1 MRTLVIFDERAV
13 ITGIGAI
20 SCIGNNISEITKSL
34 KLGTSGIR
42 FNESY
47 KELGMRSHIS
57 GSINLNL
64 KDLIDRKHLRFMGEA
79 ASYAYLSAAEA
90 IKDSGLDLSRFS
102 SQDVGVIA
110 GSGGASSRS
119 QVEAADIVKSKGV
132 KRIGPYRVTQTMGN
146 TVSAALATFFG
157 IKGVNFSISSAC
169 STSAH
174 CIGSALE
181 QIQLGKQKIILAGG
195 AEDEHWTM
203 SSMFDAMGALS
214 SSYNESPE
222 KASRPFDK
230 DRDGF
235 VIAGGAGMLVVEE
248 LDHALERN
256 ADIYAEIT
264 GYGATSDGDDMVHP
278 SGEGATN
285 CMLKAVEMHGKDN
298 IDYINA
304 HGTSTPAGDPVEL
317 ESIKKVF
324 IDKIPPISS
333 TKSQTGHTLGAAGAL
348 ESIFS
353 LLMLKNSFISKTL
366 NLSSSIDEGEG
377 LDLVSEV
384 RDQDLDAVMNNSFGF
399 GGTNVSLVFE
409 KLKS

>member
-1 MRTLVIFDERAV
+1 MSTLKRAV

-79 ASYAYLSAAEA
+79 ASYAYLSTAEA

-324 IDKIPPISS
+324 KDKIPPISS

-366 NLSSSIDEGEG
+366 NLSSSINEGEG

-384 RDQDLDAVMNNSFGF
+384 RNQDLDAVMNNSFGF

>member
-1 MRTLVIFDERAV
+1 MSTLKRAV

-47 KELGMRSHIS
+47 KELGMRSQIS

-79 ASYAYLSAAEA
+79 ASYAYLSTAEA
-90 IKDSGLDLSRFS
+90 IKDSGMDLSRFS

-324 IDKIPPISS
+324 KDKIPPISS

-353 LLMLKNSFISKTL
+353 LLMLKNGFISKTL
-366 NLSSSIDEGEG
+366 NLASSIEEGEG

-384 RDQDLDAVMNNSFGF
+384 RNQDLDAVMNNSFGF

>member
-1 MRTLVIFDERAV
+1 MSTLKRAV

-34 KLGTSGIR
+34 KSGTSGIR

-102 SQDVGVIA
+102 SLDVGVIA

-222 KASRPFDK
+222 KASRPFDI

>member
-1 MRTLVIFDERAV
+1 MSTLKRAV

-79 ASYAYLSAAEA
+79 ASYAYLSTAEA

-285 CMLKAVEMHGKDN
+285 CMLKAVEMHRKDN

-324 IDKIPPISS
+324 KDKIPPISS

-384 RDQDLDAVMNNSFGF
+384 RNQDLDAVMNNSFGF

>member
-1 MRTLVIFDERAV
+1 MSTLKRAV

-34 KLGTSGIR
+34 KSGTSGIR

-79 ASYAYLSAAEA
+79 ASYAYLSTAEA

-324 IDKIPPISS
+324 KDKIPPISS

-366 NLSSSIDEGEG
+366 NLSNSIDEGEG

-384 RDQDLDAVMNNSFGF
+384 RNQDLDAVMNNSFGF

>member
-1 MRTLVIFDERAV
+1 MSTLKRAV

-20 SCIGNNISEITKSL
+20 SCIGNNISDITKSL

-79 ASYAYLSAAEA
+79 ASYAYLSTAEA

-366 NLSSSIDEGEG
+366 NLSSSIDEGKG

-384 RDQDLDAVMNNSFGF
+384 RNQDLDAVMNNSFGF

>member
-1 MRTLVIFDERAV
+1 MSTLKRAV

-47 KELGMRSHIS
+47 KELGMRSQIS

-79 ASYAYLSAAEA
+79 ASYAYLSTAEA
-90 IKDSGLDLSRFS
+90 IKDSGMDLSRFS

-222 KASRPFDK
+222 KASRPFDI

-285 CMLKAVEMHGKDN
+285 CMLKAVDMHGKDN
-298 IDYINA
+298 IGYINA

-324 IDKIPPISS
+324 KDKIPPISS

-366 NLSSSIDEGEG
+366 NLASSIEEGEG

-384 RDQDLDAVMNNSFGF
+384 RNQDLDAVMNNSFGF

>member
-1 MRTLVIFDERAV
+1 MSTLKRAV

-34 KLGTSGIR
+34 KLGTSGIY

-324 IDKIPPISS
+324 KNKIPPISS

-366 NLSSSIDEGEG
+366 NLSNSIDEGEG

-384 RDQDLDAVMNNSFGF
+384 RNQDLDAVMNNSFGF

>member
-1 MRTLVIFDERAV
+1 MSTLKRAV

-20 SCIGNNISEITKSL
+20 SCIGNNISEVTKSL

-79 ASYAYLSAAEA
+79 ASYAYLSTAEA

-230 DRDGF
+230 ERDGF

-324 IDKIPPISS
+324 KDKIPPISS

-384 RDQDLDAVMNNSFGF
+384 RNQDLDAVMNNSFGF

>member
-1 MRTLVIFDERAV
+1 MSTLKRAV

-20 SCIGNNISEITKSL
+20 SSIGNNISEITKSL
-34 KLGTSGIR
+34 KLGSSGIR

>member
-1 MRTLVIFDERAV
+1 MSTLKRAV

-399 GGTNVSLVFE
+399 GGTNVNLVFE

>member
-1 MRTLVIFDERAV
+1 MSTLKRAV

-47 KELGMRSHIS
+47 KELDMRSQIS
-57 GSINLNL
+57 GSINLNV

-79 ASYAYLSAAEA
+79 ASYAYLSTAEA

-102 SQDVGVIA
+102 SEDVGVIA

-214 SSYNESPE
+214 SSYNDSPE

-230 DRDGF
+230 YRDGF

-256 ADIYAEIT
+256 AEIYAEIT

-285 CMLKAVEMHGKDN
+285 CMLKAFQMHGKDN

-324 IDKIPPISS
+324 KDKIPPISS

-366 NLSSSIDEGEG
+366 NLSDSIDEGEG

-384 RDQDLDAVMNNSFGF
+384 RNQDLDAVMNNSFGF

-409 KLKS
+409 KLKF

>member
-1 MRTLVIFDERAV
+1 MSTLKRAV

-235 VIAGGAGMLVVEE
+235 VIAGGAGMLVIEE

-324 IDKIPPISS
+324 KDKIPPISS

-366 NLSSSIDEGEG
+366 NLSSSINEGEG

-384 RDQDLDAVMNNSFGF
+384 RNQDLDAVMNNSFGF

>member
-1 MRTLVIFDERAV
+1 MSTLKRAV

-34 KLGTSGIR
+34 KLGSSGIG

-47 KELGMRSHIS
+47 KELGMRSQIS

-79 ASYAYLSAAEA
+79 ASYAYLSTAEA

-214 SSYNESPE
+214 SSYNDSPE

-230 DRDGF
+230 YRDGF

-256 ADIYAEIT
+256 AEIYAEIT

-285 CMLKAVEMHGKDN
+285 CMLKAFQMHGKDN

-324 IDKIPPISS
+324 KDKIPPISS

-384 RDQDLDAVMNNSFGF
+384 RNQDLDAVMNNSFGF

>member
-1 MRTLVIFDERAV
+1 MSTLKRAV

-34 KLGTSGIR
+34 KSGTSGLR

-324 IDKIPPISS
+324 KDKIPPISS

-353 LLMLKNSFISKTL
+353 LLMLKNGFISKTL

-384 RDQDLDAVMNNSFGF
+384 RNQDLDAVMNNSFGF

>member
-1 MRTLVIFDERAV
+1 MSTLKRAV

-366 NLSSSIDEGEG
+366 NLSSSIDEGQG

>member
-1 MRTLVIFDERAV
+1 MSTLKRAV

-79 ASYAYLSAAEA
+79 ASYAYLSTAEA
-90 IKDSGLDLSRFS
+90 IRDSGLDLSRLS

-324 IDKIPPISS
+324 KDKIPPISS

>member
-1 MRTLVIFDERAV
+1 MSTLKRAV

-34 KLGTSGIR
+34 KLGTSGIS

-47 KELGMRSHIS
+47 KELDMRSQIS
-57 GSINLNL
+57 GSINLNV

-79 ASYAYLSAAEA
+79 ASYAYLSTAEA

-102 SQDVGVIA
+102 SEDVGVIA

-214 SSYNESPE
+214 SSYNDSPE

-256 ADIYAEIT
+256 AEIYAEIT

-285 CMLKAVEMHGKDN
+285 CMLKAFQMHGKDN

-324 IDKIPPISS
+324 KDKIPPISS

-384 RDQDLDAVMNNSFGF
+384 RNQNLDAVMNNSFGF

-409 KLKS
+409 KLEL

>member
-1 MRTLVIFDERAV
+1 MSTLKRAV

-47 KELGMRSHIS
+47 KELDMRSQIS
-57 GSINLNL
+57 GSINLNV

-102 SQDVGVIA
+102 SEDVGVIA

-248 LDHALERN
+248 LDHALKRN
-256 ADIYAEIT
+256 AEIYAEIT

-285 CMLKAVEMHGKDN
+285 CMLKAFQMHGKDN

-324 IDKIPPISS
+324 KDKIPPISS

-366 NLSSSIDEGEG
+366 NLSDSIDEGEG

-384 RDQDLDAVMNNSFGF
+384 RNQDLDAVMNNSFGF

-409 KLKS
+409 KLKF

>member
-1 MRTLVIFDERAV
+1 MSTLKRAV

-79 ASYAYLSAAEA
+79 ASYAYLSTAEA

-174 CIGSALE
+174 CIVSALE

-324 IDKIPPISS
+324 KDKIPPISS

-353 LLMLKNSFISKTL
+353 ILMLKNSFISKTL

-384 RDQDLDAVMNNSFGF
+384 RNQDLDAVMNNSFGF

>member
-1 MRTLVIFDERAV
+1 MSTLKRAV

-79 ASYAYLSAAEA
+79 ASYAYLSTAEA
-90 IKDSGLDLSRFS
+90 IKDSGLDLARFS

-324 IDKIPPISS
+324 KDKIPPISS

-384 RDQDLDAVMNNSFGF
+384 RNQDLDAVMNNSFGF

>member
-1 MRTLVIFDERAV
+1 MSNLKRAV

-34 KLGTSGIR
+34 KAGTSGIH

-47 KELGMRSHIS
+47 KDLGMRSQVS

-90 IKDSGLDLSRFS
+90 IKDSGLDASRIS
-102 SQDVGVIA
+102 SVDVGVIA

-119 QVEAADIVKSKGV
+119 QVEAAEIVKTKGV

-146 TVSAALATFFG
+146 TVSASLATFFG

-214 SSYNESPE
+214 SSYNDSPQE
-222 KASRPFDK
+222 ASRPFDK
-230 DRDGF
+230 ERDGF
-235 VIAGGAGMLVVEE
+235 VIAGGAGMLIIEE

-256 ADIYAEIT
+256 AEIYAEIT

-285 CMLKAVEMHGKDN
+285 CMLKAVEIHGKDN

-324 IDKIPPISS
+324 KDEIPPISS

-353 LLMLKNSFISKTL
+353 LLMMKNSFISKTL
-366 NLSSSIDEGEG
+366 NLSSSIAEGEG

-384 RDQDLDAVMNNSFGF
+384 RNIDLNTVMNNSFGF
-399 GGTNVSLVFE
+399 GGTNVSLIFE

>member
-1 MRTLVIFDERAV
+1 MSTLKRAV

-34 KLGTSGIR
+34 KLGSSGIR

-79 ASYAYLSAAEA
+79 ASYAYLSTAEA

-324 IDKIPPISS
+324 KDKIPPISS

-366 NLSSSIDEGEG
+366 NLSSSINEGEG

-384 RDQDLDAVMNNSFGF
+384 RNQDLDAVMNNSFGF

>member
-1 MRTLVIFDERAV
+1 MSTLKRAV

-34 KLGTSGIR
+34 KLGTSGIC

-79 ASYAYLSAAEA
+79 ASYAYLSTAEA

-222 KASRPFDK
+222 KASRPFDI

-324 IDKIPPISS
+324 KDKIPPISS

-384 RDQDLDAVMNNSFGF
+384 RNQDLHAVMNNSFGF

>member
-1 MRTLVIFDERAV
+1 MSTLKRAV

-47 KELGMRSHIS
+47 KELGMRSQIS

-79 ASYAYLSAAEA
+79 ASYAYLSTAEA

-235 VIAGGAGMLVVEE
+235 VIAGGAGMLVIEE

-324 IDKIPPISS
+324 KDKIPPISS

-366 NLSSSIDEGEG
+366 NLSTSIDEGEG

-384 RDQDLDAVMNNSFGF
+384 RNQDLDAVMNNSFGF

>member
-1 MRTLVIFDERAV
+1 MSTLKRAV

-34 KLGTSGIR
+34 KSGTSGIR

-285 CMLKAVEMHGKDN
+285 CMLKAVEMHRKDN

-324 IDKIPPISS
+324 KDKIPPISS

-353 LLMLKNSFISKTL
+353 LLMLKNGFISKTL
-366 NLSSSIDEGEG
+366 NLSSSINEGEG

-384 RDQDLDAVMNNSFGF
+384 RNQDLDAVMNNSFGF

>member
-1 MRTLVIFDERAV
+1 MSTLKRAV

-34 KLGTSGIR
+34 KLGTSGIS

-47 KELGMRSHIS
+47 KELDMRSQIS
-57 GSINLNL
+57 GSINLNV

-79 ASYAYLSAAEA
+79 ASYAYLSTAEA

-102 SQDVGVIA
+102 SEDVGVIA

-214 SSYNESPE
+214 SSYNDSPE

-230 DRDGF
+230 YRDGF

-256 ADIYAEIT
+256 AEIYAEIT

-285 CMLKAVEMHGKDN
+285 CMLKAFQMHGKDN

-324 IDKIPPISS
+324 KDKIPPISS

-366 NLSSSIDEGEG
+366 NLSDSIDEGEG

-384 RDQDLDAVMNNSFGF
+384 RNQDLDAVMNNSFGF

-409 KLKS
+409 KLKF

>member
-1 MRTLVIFDERAV
+1 MSTLKRAV

-34 KLGTSGIR
+34 KSGTSGIS

-79 ASYAYLSAAEA
+79 ASYAYLSTAEA
-90 IKDSGLDLSRFS
+90 IRDSGLDLSRFS

>member
-1 MRTLVIFDERAV
+1 MSTLKRAV

-34 KLGTSGIR
+34 KLGTSGIC

-79 ASYAYLSAAEA
+79 ASYAYLSTAEA

-235 VIAGGAGMLVVEE
+235 VIAGGAGMLVIEE

-285 CMLKAVEMHGKDN
+285 CMLRAVEMHGKDN

-324 IDKIPPISS
+324 KDKIPPISS

-384 RDQDLDAVMNNSFGF
+384 RNQDLDAVMNNSFGF

-409 KLKS
+409 KFKS

>member
-1 MRTLVIFDERAV
+1 MSSLKRGV

-20 SCIGNNISEITKSL
+20 SCIVNNISDITKSL

-79 ASYAYLSAAEA
+79 ASYAYLSTAEA

-235 VIAGGAGMLVVEE
+235 VIAGGAGMLVIEE

-324 IDKIPPISS
+324 KDKIPPISS

-384 RDQDLDAVMNNSFGF
+384 RNQDLDAVMNNSFGF

>member
-1 MRTLVIFDERAV
+1 MSTLKRAV

-20 SCIGNNISEITKSL
+20 SCIGSNISEITKSL

-90 IKDSGLDLSRFS
+90 IKDSGLDASRIS
-102 SQDVGVIA
+102 SVDVGVIA

-119 QVEAADIVKSKGV
+119 QVEAAEIVKTKGV

-214 SSYNESPE
+214 SSYNDSPQE
-222 KASRPFDK
+222 ASRPFDK
-230 DRDGF
+230 
-235 VIAGGAGMLVVEE
+235 
-248 LDHALERN
+248 ER
-256 ADIYAEIT
+256 
-264 GYGATSDGDDMVHP
+264 
-278 SGEGATN
+278 
-285 CMLKAVEMHGKDN
+285 AVSYTHL
-298 IDYINA
+298 
-304 HGTSTPAGDPVEL
+304 TLP
-317 ESIKKVF
+317 
-324 IDKIPPISS
+324 
-333 TKSQTGHTLGAAGAL
+333 TKR
-348 ESIFS
+348 I
-353 LLMLKNSFISKTL
+353 
-366 NLSSSIDEGEG
+366 
-377 LDLVSEV
+377 V
-384 RDQDLDAVMNNSFGF
+384 
-399 GGTNVSLVFE
+399 
-409 KLKS
+409 

>member
-1 MRTLVIFDERAV
+1 MSTLKRAV

-47 KELGMRSHIS
+47 KELGMRSQIS

-79 ASYAYLSAAEA
+79 ASYAYLSTAEA
-90 IKDSGLDLSRFS
+90 IKDSGMDLSRFS

-222 KASRPFDK
+222 KASRPFDI

-298 IDYINA
+298 IGYINA

-324 IDKIPPISS
+324 KDKIPPISS

-366 NLSSSIDEGEG
+366 NLAGSIEEGEG

-384 RDQDLDAVMNNSFGF
+384 RNQDLDAVMNNSFGF

>member
-1 MRTLVIFDERAV
+1 MSTLKRAV

-34 KLGTSGIR
+34 KLGTSGIC

-79 ASYAYLSAAEA
+79 ASYAYLSTAEA

-235 VIAGGAGMLVVEE
+235 VIAGGAGMLVIEE

-324 IDKIPPISS
+324 KDKIPPISS

-366 NLSSSIDEGEG
+366 NLSNSIDEGEG

-384 RDQDLDAVMNNSFGF
+384 RNQDLDAVMNNSFGF

>member
-1 MRTLVIFDERAV
+1 MSTLKRAV

-47 KELGMRSHIS
+47 KELDMRSQIS
-57 GSINLNL
+57 GSINLNV

-79 ASYAYLSAAEA
+79 ASYAYLSTAEA
-90 IKDSGLDLSRFS
+90 IKDSGLDPSRFS
-102 SQDVGVIA
+102 SEDVGVIA

-214 SSYNESPE
+214 SSYNDSPE

-256 ADIYAEIT
+256 AEIYAEIT

-285 CMLKAVEMHGKDN
+285 CMLKAFQMHGKDN

-324 IDKIPPISS
+324 KDKIPPISS

-366 NLSSSIDEGEG
+366 NLSDSIDEGEG

-384 RDQDLDAVMNNSFGF
+384 RNQDLDAVMNNSFGF

-409 KLKS
+409 KLKF

>member
-1 MRTLVIFDERAV
+1 MSTLKRAV

-79 ASYAYLSAAEA
+79 ASYAYLSTAEA

-324 IDKIPPISS
+324 KNKIPPISS

-384 RDQDLDAVMNNSFGF
+384 RNQDLDAVMNNSFGF

>member
-1 MRTLVIFDERAV
+1 MSTLKRAV

-34 KLGTSGIR
+34 KSGTSGIR

-324 IDKIPPISS
+324 IDNIPPISS

-384 RDQDLDAVMNNSFGF
+384 RNQDLDAVMNNSFGF

>member
-1 MRTLVIFDERAV
+1 MSTLKRAV

-34 KLGTSGIR
+34 KSGTSGIR

-366 NLSSSIDEGEG
+366 NLSDSIDEGEG

>member
-1 MRTLVIFDERAV
+1 MSTLKRAV

-79 ASYAYLSAAEA
+79 ASYAYLSTAEA

-324 IDKIPPISS
+324 KDKIPPISS

-384 RDQDLDAVMNNSFGF
+384 RNQVLDAVMNNSFGF